1 MVTLNYQEP
10 TVVVDPDVDLSSQL
24 ITMGAIHTIKN
35 VGFFPT
41 CSTNGVTEE
50 FSSFSF
56 FSFPVYSMAQASKAI
71 IPKDVGGPFGSRIGV
86 SVSGSL
92 GWALRVGAYVTG
104 RVSSSDWLRYSIV
117 VMNCKFQFNPSS
129 VPGKRR
135 C

>member
-1 MVTLNYQEP
+1 MWVFF
-10 TVVVDPDVDLSSQL
+10 QL
-24 ITMGAIHTIKN
+24 VLPMGRPKN
-35 VGFFPT
+35 FLLFL
-41 CSTNGVTEE
+41 
-50 FSSFSF
+50 F

-86 SVSGSL
+86 SVSGPL